1 MTRAIHIYC
10 LAIRYWAQGDT
21 WDEAIQYATVIIGR
35 WDA

>member
-1 MTRAIHIYC
+1 MVKAITIYY

-21 WDEAIQYATVIIGR
+21 WDEAIQYAKVIIGR